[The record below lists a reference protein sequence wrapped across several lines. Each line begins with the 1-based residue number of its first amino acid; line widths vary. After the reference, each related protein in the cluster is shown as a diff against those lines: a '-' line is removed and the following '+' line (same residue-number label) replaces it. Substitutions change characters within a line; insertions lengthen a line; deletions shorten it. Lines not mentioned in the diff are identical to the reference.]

1 MQSYQT
7 TIARVLLALV
17 FLGLVLL
24 RLSSITSNP
33 DGYLQYQMTLGQFG
47 LPGIFAPLLIL
58 VQLVGGLALLLG
70 FKTKIAA
77 RVMTALALFL
87 AIVLGRMIPEVFFLY
102 LGIAGGMLLLSTYPQ
117 TALSLDNIKK

>member
-7 TIARVLLALV
+7 VIARVLLASV

-58 VQLVGGLALLLG
+58 VQLVGGIALLVG

-77 RVMTALALFL
+77 RVLAVLALFL
-87 AIVLGRMIPEVFFLY
+87 AFVLGRMFPEVFFLY
-102 LGIAGGMLLLSTYPQ
+102 LGIAGGMLLLGAYPQ
-117 TALSLDNIKK
+117 TAFSVDNIKK

>member
-7 TIARVLLALV
+7 VIARVLLALV

-58 VQLVGGLALLLG
+58 VQLVGGVALLVG

-77 RVMTALALFL
+77 RVMMVLALFL
-87 AIVLGRMIPEVFFLY
+87 AIVLGRMFPEVFFLY
-102 LGIAGGMLLLSTYPQ
+102 LGIAGGMLLLSSYPQ
-117 TALSLDNIKK
+117 TAFSVDNIKK